1 MKLSASITI
10 DQPKQAVFDFVADV
24 ENMPRWVSGVSAARL
39 ISPEMAMGARFEAQ
53 YRPAWRSDRIEFEVV
68 SYDPP
73 NSFCTRTRRGPFQ
86 FEGCVSLA
94 DAGGG
99 TTVTNT
105 IEAGPDSLSTRLAT
119 MLFGPFLRRSMR
131 RRLAGELTAL
141 EHAVTH

>member
-10 DQPKQAVFDFVADV
+10 DQPRQAVFDFVADV

-39 ISPEMAMGARFEAQ
+39 ISPEMGLGARFEAE

-73 NSFCTRTRRGPFQ
+73 NSFCTRASRGPFQ
-86 FEGCVSLA
+86 FEGCVSLGEA
-94 DAGGG
+94 DGA

-105 IEAGPDSLSTRLAT
+105 IEAGPDSLSSRLAT
-119 MLFGPFLRRSMR
+119 MLFGPLLRRSMQ
-131 RRLAGELTAL
+131 RRLVGELAAL
-141 EHAVTH
+141 EHAVTR